1 MISNAVR
8 LLPAVPALASM
19 MLVAGAAQAQ
29 SHQSARGTGWE
40 ESGEA
45 SWYGGRHNGRR
56 TSDGSIFNDQQMTA
70 AHATLPL
77 GTKVRVT
84 VQETGQSVVVTI
96 TDRQPPK
103 RIRVIDLSRGAASRV
118 GILSRGTAMV
128 TLAPARAD
136 EVEEVAEAADASV
149 GFGSDDQQPS
159 FTGAA
164 QRTFIGA
171 APREFIGAA
180 PREVIGAAPRRHG
193 PPRMRRDA
201 RVAAAARP
209 CCHKPFV
216 VQVRRLAQRP
226 AAQRTL

>member
-1 MISNAVR
+1 MISSAIR
-8 LLPAVPALASM
+8 FLPAVPALASM
-19 MLVAGAAQAQ
+19 MLAAGAAQAQ
-29 SHQSARGTGWE
+29 THHAARGTGWE

-56 TSDGSIFNDQQMTA
+56 TSSGTIFNDQEMTA

-84 VQETGQSVVVTI
+84 VQETGESVVVTI

-128 TLAPARAD
+128 TLAPARSD
-136 EVEEVAEAADASV
+136 DIVEVAEAA
-149 GFGSDDQQPS
+149 GSSDVQPGE

-164 QRTFIGA
+164 QR
-171 APREFIGAA
+171 
-180 PREVIGAAPRRHG
+180 RHG
-193 PPRMRRDA
+193 PPHTRRDVRA
-201 RVAAAARP
+201 AAAARP
-209 CCHKPFV
+209 CCHKPSA
-216 VQVRRLAQRP
+216 VQARRSTPRP
-226 AAQRTL
+226 TEQRTL

>member
-1 MISNAVR
+1 MSNGTRPRLISNAIR

-19 MLVAGAAQAQ
+19 MLVAGAAHAQ
-29 SHQSARGTGWE
+29 RAAPGAHSARGTAWE

-103 RIRVIDLSRGAASRV
+103 LVRVIDLSRGAASRV

-136 EVEEVAEAADASV
+136 EIVEVAEAAGS
-149 GFGSDDQQPS
+149 SDDQPQ
-159 FTGAA
+159 
-164 QRTFIGA
+164 
-171 APREFIGAA
+171 EFS
-180 PREVIGAAPRRHG
+180 GAAPRRHG
-193 PPRMRRDA
+193 PPHTRRDV

-209 CCHKPFV
+209 CCHKPSV
-216 VQVRRLAQRP
+216 VQVRRSTQHP
-226 AAQRTL
+226 AARRML